1 MVKKMCQ
8 DYLHSSGPCSEEP
21 LEVNNSKVTSS
32 RGKFRPEPREH
43 CSVEEDEVYFS
54 HDIFIVSFCL
64 ALSSIKEVC
73 FFLNIKVIHAF
84 FRKLRNA
91 DKL

>member
-8 DYLHSSGPCSEEP
+8 DYLHSSGPRSEEP
-21 LEVNNSKVTSS
+21 LKVNNSKVTSS
-32 RGKFRPEPREH
+32 RGTFGPEPRENS
-43 CSVEEDEVYFS
+43 SVEDDEVYFS
-54 HDIFIVSFCL
+54 HDIFMISFCL
-64 ALSSIKEVC
+64 AISSIKEVV
-73 FFLNIKVIHAF
+73 FSLNIKVIHAF